1 MQNKKFSGTF
11 FYIYSIQISLFLFK
25 LLPIFDS
32 VWKKMNNDTTK
43 TFILLK
49 YWWPYFGDTTTE
61 FIRGQMIKYCKNNI
75 ADDDICQ
82 NVSEF
87 PLFCYK
93 SIIVRAF
100 LNSVLKYIE
109 SYVNINSF

>member
-1 MQNKKFSGTF
+1 MT
-11 FYIYSIQISLFLFK
+11 LF
-25 LLPIFDS
+25 
-32 VWKKMNNDTTK
+32 WWHNNR
-43 TFILLK
+43 I
-49 YWWPYFGDTTTE
+49 
-61 FIRGQMIKYCKNNI
+61 IRGQMIKYCKNNI

-109 SYVNINSF
+109 SYVNINSFVCLKKILFVILNVITIRI

>member
-1 MQNKKFSGTF
+1 MT
-11 FYIYSIQISLFLFK
+11 LF
-25 LLPIFDS
+25 
-32 VWKKMNNDTTK
+32 WWHNNR
-43 TFILLK
+43 I
-49 YWWPYFGDTTTE
+49 
-61 FIRGQMIKYCKNNI
+61 IRGQMIKYCKNNI

-93 SIIVRAF
+93 SIIVKAI